1 MIKVT
6 IRDGESG
13 DRLLKRFSN
22 HIKSRRLQNVFRAGR
37 YFSQKTT
44 KQKQRDIA
52 ISREKHRAVA
62 KKKQFMS

>member
-1 MIKVT
+1 MIKVI

-22 HIKSRRLQNVFRAGR
+22 HIKSRRLQNVFRAAR
-37 YFSQKTT
+37 YF
-44 KQKQRDIA
+44 KQKPTRIKTREIA
-52 ISREKHRAVA
+52 LSREKHRAVA